1 MKKLAILIPSY
12 KRPEVLEETLKG
24 LLNNTSQGDGYDIR
38 IAVGLNQASPEDH
51 QIISKYHTLFNDI
64 GIVLDSIPYSSN
76 IGKAAILNVLFKIYG
91 YQADLV
97 ITMDNDMVILKSWL
111 HYIEQ
116 CDSIDYDIMGFSSA
130 RFWAHDP
137 IRKNCVFVGVGN
149 NLFYTP
155 CSVAGGMML
164 FHHQFLND
172 HPWTNHGG
180 VYGRDDATMCL
191 LTQKKY
197 VLHSGEDWLLH
208 DPLNS
213 STPKLKTYEDKKK
226 DLYLRG
232 TTVFHIGWDEV

>member
-12 KRPEVLEETLKG
+12 KRPEVLETTLKG
-24 LLNNTSQGDGYDIR
+24 LLNNITQDEGYDIR
-38 IAVGLNQASPEDH
+38 IAVGLNQVSPEDT
-51 QIISKYHTLFNDI
+51 QIVSRYNSIFNGV
-64 GIVLDSIPYSSN
+64 GITLDSIPYASN

-97 ITMDNDMVILKSWL
+97 ITMDNDMVILKPWL
-111 HYIEQ
+111 HHVSQ
-116 CDSIDYDIMGFSSA
+116 CDSIDYDIMGFCSA

-137 IRKNCVFVGVGN
+137 AREKCPEVIQGGHT
-149 NLFYTP
+149 FYVP
-155 CSVAGGMML
+155 YSVAGGMML
-164 FHHQFLND
+164 FHHQFLED

-197 VLHSGEDWLLH
+197 VLHSGEDWLIH

-213 STPKLKTYEDKKK
+213 STHKLKVYEDNKKE
-226 DLYLRG
+226 LYKKG
-232 TTVFHIGWDEV
+232 ITVFPIGWDEV